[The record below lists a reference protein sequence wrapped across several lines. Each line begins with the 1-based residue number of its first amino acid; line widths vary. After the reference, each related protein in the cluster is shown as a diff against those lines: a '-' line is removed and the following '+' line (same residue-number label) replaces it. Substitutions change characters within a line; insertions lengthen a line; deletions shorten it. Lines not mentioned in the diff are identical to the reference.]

1 MTNSINEILQTKVIL
16 CVGSNTTEAHP
27 VTGYRIK
34 QAVKDGAKL
43 IVVDPRK
50 IELVRYADLW
60 LRIRPG
66 TNVALLNGLAHVI
79 LRDDLW
85 NKQFVEE
92 RGEGFEEWRQGLE
105 QYTPEYVAN
114 ICGIKPELI
123 EEAAQLYSMAEK
135 ATIVY
140 AMGITQHTS
149 GTNNVFAIANL
160 AMVTG
165 QVGREG
171 TGVAPLRGQNNVQ
184 GSCDMGALP
193 NYYPSYRFVDD
204 SGARQ
209 ELERAWGV
217 GPEASAPGQSNG
229 QAPGDSLVERGLP
242 AGDEVSVGIGLP
254 VEPGLTVT
262 EIMKAAERG
271 KIKAMYIMGENP
283 VLSDPDANHVVE
295 ALKKLDFLMVQD
307 IFLTETA
314 QLAEVVLP
322 AASFAEKEGT
332 FTNTERRVQR
342 VRKAIEPPGEAK
354 PDWLILVELANHLG
368 KPWHYPR
375 GPEEIMEEIAWVTP
389 IYGGISYPRLEETGL
404 QWPCPHPDHPGTP
417 WLHCEKFACGK
428 GRFHRVEHHPP
439 AEEPDQEYPLLLT
452 TGRMLYQFHTGT
464 MSRRSRLEDIHSHE
478 LAMLNPDDAAFYG
491 ICDGDR
497 VQVESRRGKVQTMV
511 QVTDHVPPGIIFMT
525 FHFKET
531 ATNLLTNSAAD
542 PICKIPELKAC
553 AVRLLKFPV

>member
-1 MTNSINEILQTKVIL
+1 MTNSINQLLQTNVIL
-16 CVGSNTTEAHP
+16 LVGANTTEAHP

-34 QAVKDGAKL
+34 QAVKDGSRL

-79 LRDDLW
+79 MRDDLW
-85 NKQFVEE
+85 DKQFVAE
-92 RGEGFEEWRQGLE
+92 RSEGFEEWRQGLE

-123 EEAAQLYSMAEK
+123 EEAAHLYAQAEK
-135 ATIVY
+135 ATTVY

-171 TGVAPLRGQNNVQ
+171 AGVAPLRGQNNVQ

-204 SGARQ
+204 SAARQ
-209 ELERAWGV
+209 DLEKAWGV
-217 GPEASAPGQSNG
+217 SPEAGAPGQPNG
-229 QAPGDSLVERGLP
+229 QGP
-242 AGDEVSVGIGLP
+242 AGLP

-262 EIMKAAERG
+262 EMMKAADRG
-271 KIKAMYIMGENP
+271 EIKAMYIMGENP
-283 VLSDPDANHVVE
+283 VLSDPDANHVIE
-295 ALKKLDFLMVQD
+295 ALKKLDFLVVQD

-314 QLAEVVLP
+314 ELADVVLP

-332 FTNTERRVQR
+332 FTNTERRIQR
-342 VRKAIEPPGEAK
+342 VRKALEPPGEAK

-368 KPWHYPR
+368 RPWHYPR
-375 GPEEIMEEIAWVTP
+375 GPEEIMEEIARVTP
-389 IYGGISYPRLEETGL
+389 LYGGISYARLEETGI
-404 QWPCPHPDHPGTP
+404 QWPCPTPDHPGTP
-417 WLHCEKFACGK
+417 WLHAEKFTRGK
-428 GRFHRVEHHPP
+428 GRFHRVEHLPP
-439 AEEPDQEYPLLLT
+439 AEEPDREYPLLLT
-452 TGRMLYQFHTGT
+452 TGRMLYHFHTGT
-464 MSRRSRLEDIHSHE
+464 MSRRSKRLEAIHDHE
-478 LAMLNPDDAAFYG
+478 LAMLNPDDASHYG
-491 ICDGDR
+491 ICDGDT
-497 VQVESRRGKVQTMV
+497 VQVESRRGKVKTKV
-511 QVTDHVPPGIIFMT
+511 QVTDHVPPGVLFMT

-531 ATNLLTNSAAD
+531 ATNLLTNAAVD

-553 AVRLLKFPV
+553 AVRVSKV